1 MEQVNGSKR
10 VTAIVSVTRDGKR
23 LYKPAFVMK
32 LKDGRYLVDDS
43 LKQSMALKL
52 GYNAD
57 YVQMR
62 VQEISVEDYQEEI
75 ACVSK
80 AA

>member
-1 MEQVNGSKR
+1 MEQVNDSKR
-10 VTAIVSVTRDGKR
+10 VAAIVSVTRDGKR
-23 LYKPAFVMK
+23 LDKPAFVMK

-57 YVQMR
+57 YVKMH
-62 VQEISVEDYQEEI
+62 VQEISIEDYQEEI
-75 ACVSK
+75 AYASK